1 MNATHPIIAGHVE
14 AFDELEPLT
23 IGPLEPETPADD
35 DLAPLVT
42 SDDLELEDLAF
53 HRGNDWMTER
63 QMAEWESG
71 MRARDFR

>member
-23 IGPLEPETPADD
+23 TGPLEPEAD

-42 SDDLELEDLAF
+42 SDDYELEDLAF
-53 HRGNDWMTER
+53 HRGNDWLLESDR
-63 QMAEWESG
+63 AEIEFGVRSL
-71 MRARDFR
+71 FR